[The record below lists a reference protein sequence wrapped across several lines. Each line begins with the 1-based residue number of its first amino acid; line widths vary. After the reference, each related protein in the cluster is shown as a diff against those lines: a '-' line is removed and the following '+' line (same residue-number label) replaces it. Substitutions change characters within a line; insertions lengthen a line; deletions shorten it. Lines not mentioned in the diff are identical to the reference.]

1 MAETKAS
8 ELPEEVPIHYF
19 NGFDIA
25 FGNADF
31 TITFKLDNRQTC
43 AFKGSYTIVKTL
55 SQKLAESFGRFE
67 TLVGRPMLTSDEVLK
82 ALQDFVSKKEAE
94 AAKHPK

>member
-1 MAETKAS
+1 MADTKATDAS
-8 ELPEEVPIHYF
+8 EDIPIHYF
-19 NGFDIA
+19 NGFEIG

-55 SQKLAESFGRFE
+55 SQKLATTFNQFE
-67 TLVGRPMLTSDEVLK
+67 EIVGRPMLTSDEVLT
-82 ALQDFVSKKEAE
+82 ALQGFVSKQKAEEA
-94 AAKHPK
+94 KPK

>member
-1 MAETKAS
+1 MSEIKATDQS
-8 ELPEEVPIHYF
+8 EGIPIHYF
-19 NGFDIA
+19 NGFDIS

-55 SQKLAESFGRFE
+55 SQKLSDSFSKFE
-67 TLVGRPMLTSDEVLK
+67 GIVGRPMLTSDEVLK
-82 ALQDFVSKKEAE
+82 ALEDFVSKDKKGQEV
-94 AAKHPK
+94 KPK

>member
-1 MAETKAS
+1 MAENKAT
-8 ELPEEVPIHYF
+8 EVPEGVPIHYF
-19 NGFDIA
+19 NGFEIA

-55 SQKLAESFGRFE
+55 SQKLAATFSQFES
-67 TLVGRPMLTSDEVLK
+67 LVGRPMLTSDEVLK
-82 ALQDFVSKKEAE
+82 ALQNFVSKQEAE
-94 AAKHPK
+94 VVKPK

>member
-1 MAETKAS
+1 MADIKETDAS
-8 ELPEEVPIHYF
+8 EGIPMHYF

-55 SQKLAESFGRFE
+55 SQKLAATFSQFE
-67 TLVGRPMLTSDEVLK
+67 DIVGRPMLTSDEVLK
-82 ALQDFVSKKEAE
+82 ALQDFVSKEKAE
-94 AAKHPK
+94 EVKPK